1 MDNMSLYIMAIIILC
16 FVCAIFSLIGQNKT
30 KKKNNV
36 EYVPPKISTNEFY
49 LPYRKKLLLTKT
61 EYYFYKQLK
70 IQCDLNDILICPKI
84 RLEDLAEVTTKQD
97 YMRYRGYIKS
107 RHVDFI
113 LCDKNLNILCA
124 IELDDN
130 SHNNIDRMQV
140 DNFKNNFFRTIG
152 IPLYRIK
159 TFTNYN
165 DQISVIIY
173 NSTLNQQTLN
183 QGVQGSSP

>member
-1 MDNMSLYIMAIIILC
+1 MAIIILC
-16 FVCAIFSLIGQNKT
+16 FVWAIFSLIGQNK
-30 KKKNNV
+30 KKNK
-36 EYVPPKISTNEFY
+36 YVPPKISTNEFY

-113 LCDKNLNILCA
+113 LCDNNLNILCA

-159 TFTNYN
+159 TYTNYN
-165 DQISVIIY
+165 DQIAVIIY
-173 NSTLNQQTLN
+173 NSTLN